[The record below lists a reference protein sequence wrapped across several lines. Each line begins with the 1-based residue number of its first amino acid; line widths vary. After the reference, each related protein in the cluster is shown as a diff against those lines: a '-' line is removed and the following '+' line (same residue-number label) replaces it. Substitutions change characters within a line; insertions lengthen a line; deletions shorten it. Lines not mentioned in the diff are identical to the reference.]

1 MHFRAEDGFSPIK
14 KAEFS
19 VDAGEWKYAEPV
31 GKISDAKV
39 EEYDFKVMPELGKDG
54 SPASEHVVVVRV
66 YDRYDNLGAAK
77 TLVKGK

>member
-1 MHFRAEDGFSPIK
+1 VRFRSEDGFSPIK

-19 VDAGEWKYAEPV
+19 VDAGEWKYVEPV

-39 EEYDFKVMPELGKDG
+39 EEYDFKVTPEPGKEV
-54 SPASEHVVVVRV
+54 SATSAHVVVVRV